1 MSPGDRTRNKI
12 DYILIQNRFRNSI
25 KSSKSMPGADC
36 DSDHAPV
43 LCKLLVKLTKLK
55 KPQLQTK
62 FNIMKLKSD
71 KEMKDQF
78 VIEVKNRFDGL
89 VELTEAEELFE
100 KMKESLNEVMADKV
114 PKMQKKQHKKWMTEE
129 IINLMED
136 RRKAKSNIDLY
147 KTLNTQIKDKCNEA
161 KEKWINEQCKEIE
174 NNLTVDSKYMHSKI
188 KDIKGTKG
196 CTASNCIKAKDGNL
210 LMEREDVLN
219 RWSEYIEDL
228 FQDDRGEKPIIKK
241 DMDGPPILKEEVS
254 AAIRKMKHG
263 KAVGPDNIPIEVFA
277 VLEDIGIDFLTK
289 LLNSIYDS
297 GKIPKDLAK
306 SVFIILPKIP
316 GTMDCELYRTISLMS
331 HLTKVLLRII
341 MARMRKSLRPEISQ
355 LQFGFVPDK
364 STRNAIFTLSMLA
377 ERCIEMQKDLY
388 LCLID
393 YSKAFDKVRHE
404 KLFNILEHLDI
415 DGKGLRVIRNLY
427 WDQSA
432 AVRIGGELSEYTLI
446 KRGVRQGCVM
456 SPDLF
461 NIYSEMILRNLENYP
476 GVKIN
481 GENINN
487 IRYADD
493 TVLIADSEENLQ
505 RLLNITIEKSEEM
518 GLTLN
523 VKKTECMVI
532 SKKAIIPSCNLQ
544 SRGQQIKLVK
554 KFKYLGYMITSD
566 GKCITEIKKR
576 IATAKDAFQKLSLIL
591 KNRNISM
598 TTKFRV
604 LKTYVWSTL
613 TYGCECW
620 TITSD
625 IEKKIEAA
633 EMWFIRRMLRISWA
647 EKKTNVNVLR
657 EGNVQRSL
665 LKTIRKRQMEFLGHV
680 CRRRGLEFLSL
691 TGKVEGKRD
700 RGKQRITFLDSL
712 CNSATGGQSK
722 GLNFLKLSDDR
733 DVWRGMVANVCS
745 RSGT

>member
-1 MSPGDRTRNKI
+1 
-12 DYILIQNRFRNSI
+12 
-25 KSSKSMPGADC
+25 MPGADC

-43 LCKLLVKLTKLK
+43 LCKLLVKLRKLK

-129 IINLMED
+129 ILNLMED
-136 RRKAKSNIDLY
+136 RRKAKSNIDLF

-161 KEKWINEQCKEIE
+161 KEQWINEQCKEIE
-174 NNLTVDSKYMHSKI
+174 NNLTVDSKYMYSKI

-306 SVFIILPKIP
+306 SVFITLPKIP

-388 LCLID
+388 LCFID

-415 DGKGLRVIRNLY
+415 DGKDLRVIRNLY

-461 NIYSEMILRNLENYP
+461 NIYSEMILRNLENHP

-481 GENINN
+481 GEN
-487 IRYADD
+487 
-493 TVLIADSEENLQ
+493 
-505 RLLNITIEKSEEM
+505 
-518 GLTLN
+518 
-523 VKKTECMVI
+523 
-532 SKKAIIPSCNLQ
+532 
-544 SRGQQIKLVK
+544 
-554 KFKYLGYMITSD
+554 

-733 DVWRGMVANVCS
+733 NVWRGMVANVCS

>member
-1 MSPGDRTRNKI
+1 
-12 DYILIQNRFRNSI
+12 
-25 KSSKSMPGADC
+25 
-36 DSDHAPV
+36 
-43 LCKLLVKLTKLK
+43 
-55 KPQLQTK
+55 
-62 FNIMKLKSD
+62 
-71 KEMKDQF
+71 
-78 VIEVKNRFDGL
+78 
-89 VELTEAEELFE
+89 
-100 KMKESLNEVMADKV
+100 
-114 PKMQKKQHKKWMTEE
+114 
-129 IINLMED
+129 
-136 RRKAKSNIDLY
+136 
-147 KTLNTQIKDKCNEA
+147 
-161 KEKWINEQCKEIE
+161 
-174 NNLTVDSKYMHSKI
+174 
-188 KDIKGTKG
+188 
-196 CTASNCIKAKDGNL
+196 
-210 LMEREDVLN
+210 
-219 RWSEYIEDL
+219 
-228 FQDDRGEKPIIKK
+228 
-241 DMDGPPILKEEVS
+241 
-254 AAIRKMKHG
+254 
-263 KAVGPDNIPIEVFA
+263 
-277 VLEDIGIDFLTK
+277 
-289 LLNSIYDS
+289 
-297 GKIPKDLAK
+297 
-306 SVFIILPKIP
+306 
-316 GTMDCELYRTISLMS
+316 
-331 HLTKVLLRII
+331 
-341 MARMRKSLRPEISQ
+341 
-355 LQFGFVPDK
+355 
-364 STRNAIFTLSMLA
+364 MLA

-388 LCLID
+388 LCFID

-415 DGKGLRVIRNLY
+415 DGKDLRVIRNLY

-481 GENINN
+481 GVNINN
-487 IRYADD
+487 IRYAVD

-505 RLLNITIEKSEEM
+505 KLLDITIEKSEEM

-532 SKKAIIPSCNLQ
+532 SKKAIVPSCNLQ

-620 TITSD
+620 TVTSD

-647 EKKTNVNVLR
+647 EKKTNVRVLR

-712 CNSATGGQSK
+712 CNSATGRQSK